1 MLRNWN
7 MIKTVFVHL
16 WLDKQVAKYF
26 KMFYHQITIVLG
38 NTVYVFKKYFSF
50 FLLFRRPFYS
60 KIYDTKDITILW
72 ILLYIAQIADNTV
85 YRIRNTQYRIQSE
98 EYTVY
103 SKQYSVNSKHY
114 TILYR
119 SQYACTKLEF
129 RQGWQKNKL
138 CLLPSSA

>member
-7 MIKTVFVHL
+7 IIKTVFVHL

-72 ILLYIAQIADNTV
+72 ILLYHIITNLFYFWSVCLWCYVTKKWPYIASTLVTRSLILLFPF
-85 YRIRNTQYRIQSE
+85 QS
-98 EYTVY
+98 YIWHTLGP
-103 SKQYSVNSKHY
+103 SVCFVLFLFYNAL
-114 TILYR
+114 TLW
-119 SQYACTKLEF
+119 CC
-129 RQGWQKNKL
+129 W
-138 CLLPSSA
+138 